1 MDENNSPVIFCIM
14 KEEETRY
21 YRNDDMSL
29 NDLIQRYSECKRPF
43 IELGETSQ
51 RIDTIQFVELEQ
63 TLGTTSIEI
72 VPDENRVT
80 VYENKGNDVYEN
92 ELGNEFEEYKLSE
105 LLEQLEKIEIAPES
119 EKSTITVD
127 EDDLIAFA
135 KKIER
140 NNSEDKNFA
149 VKIDDYLSGK
159 LPPNEV
165 LRIGTTP
172 NCIRATG
179 AKAIPLVI
187 TQSVLANSMEN
198 IEASKTA
205 SIKHSEQH
213 DIQVDVI
220 KSLPKLMRN
229 PIMIIKGKLPDT
241 IVLLSEAKNKE
252 GQNIVV
258 PMILDVKGQNGRVN
272 RVTTIHGK
280 KNLENY
286 LNKVIASSSIM
297 AINKTKADKLFSD
310 IGIQSPKSTT
320 IICFDNS
327 ISYSMHNVKIP
338 EQNLQINK
346 EKTDMLADTGVQF
359 SQSIGDTVIRSYDS
373 ISPST
378 EKVNSS
384 EKNIIEKLL
393 AEGKAEFNDDGS
405 FKINNDYYRALP
417 REDRTIEVVPVQH
430 AAEIMQQLADK
441 GIEFSAVSRKNEKA
455 AITVH
460 IEHKSDLTSAAEKAV
475 KGQIQKNQ
483 PTVSKTASKEIINP
497 EYFKQLKSSERH
509 IQRLPSGDADRIIA
523 FLESKGIKF
532 SAVKGEKLTSI
543 TVHKDDRAAIGQ
555 AVHENNK
562 TAAKEYINSD
572 YFKSLPPEQRVYSQ
586 TADLSTA
593 QSMMSALDSEAVQYS
608 AVIDNEKSNARI
620 TIAKEDIPK
629 AQKTGFLFS
638 RQSQKAFTEQAKS
651 QNNER
656 EATRV
661 SEHKKENHTI

>member
-1 MDENNSPVIFCIM
+1 MDENNSPVIFCITI
-14 KEEETRY
+14 EEETRY

-92 ELGNEFEEYKLSE
+92 ELENEFEEYKLSE
-105 LLEQLEKIEIAPES
+105 LLEQLEKIEITPEN

-286 LNKVIASSSIM
+286 LNKVIESSSIM

-338 EQNLQINK
+338 GQNLQVNK
-346 EKTDMLADTGVQF
+346 EKADKVL
-359 SQSIGDTVIRSYDS
+359 RSNGLQLPPENTLNGSDNS

-417 REDRTIEVVPVQH
+417 REDRTIEVVPAQH
-430 AAEIMQQLADK
+430 AAEIMQQLADN

-483 PTVSKTASKEIINP
+483 PTVSKTVSKEIINP

-523 FLESKGIKF
+523 SLESKGIKF

-543 TVHKDDRAAIGQ
+543 TVHKDDRAAVGQ

-572 YFKSLPPEQRVYSQ
+572 YFKSLPQEQRVYSQ
-586 TADLSTA
+586 TSDLSTA
-593 QSMMSALDSEAVQYS
+593 KSMMNALDSEAVQYS

-638 RQSQKAFTEQAKS
+638 RQSQKAFSEQAKS

>member
-1 MDENNSPVIFCIM
+1 MAFTIKQNENGELEYTTRSKPDVSQWSDEQKLQYIVDTDIM
-14 KEEETRY
+14 LNGQVTDEVREE
-21 YRNDDMSL
+21 
-29 NDLIQRYSECKRPF
+29 IQRQGFNINENGK
-43 IELGETSQ
+43 
-51 RIDTIQFVELEQ
+51 LE
-63 TLGTTSIEI
+63 
-72 VPDENRVT
+72 
-80 VYENKGNDVYEN
+80 K
-92 ELGNEFEEYKLSE
+92 NEF
-105 LLEQLEKIEIAPES
+105 APES

-127 EDDLIAFA
+127 EDELIVYA
-135 KKIER
+135 KKIEK

-149 VKIDDYLSGK
+149 IKVDDFISGK

-172 NCIRATG
+172 NCIKATG

-205 SIKHSEQH
+205 SKKHSEQH
-213 DIQVDVI
+213 DVQVDII

-229 PIMIIKGKLPDT
+229 PIMINKGNHPDT

-286 LNKVIASSSIM
+286 LNKVIASNSII
-297 AINKTKADKLFSD
+297 AINKIKADKLFSD

-327 ISYSMHNVKIP
+327 ISYSMQNVKIP
-338 EQNLQINK
+338 EQNLQVNK
-346 EKTDMLADTGVQF
+346 EKADQVLHSNGLQLPPENSLNGSDNSV
-359 SQSIGDTVIRSYDS
+359 
-373 ISPST
+373 SPSNG
-378 EKVNSS
+378 KVNSS
-384 EKNIIEKLL
+384 EKNIIEKLME
-393 AEGKAEFNDDGS
+393 EGKAEFNDDGS

-441 GIEFSAVSRKNEKA
+441 GIEFSAVSRKNDKA

-460 IEHKSDLTSAAEKAV
+460 IEHKSDLASAAENAV

-483 PTVSKTASKEIINP
+483 PTVSKTAAKEIINP
-497 EYFKQLKSSERH
+497 DYFKQLKSSERH
-509 IQRLPSGDADRIIA
+509 IQRLPSGDADKIIA
-523 FLESKGIKF
+523 SLESKGVQF

-543 TVHKDDRAAIGQ
+543 TVHKDDRAAVGQ
-555 AVHENNK
+555 AVHENNR

-586 TADLSTA
+586 TADLNAAKTL
-593 QSMMSALDSEAVQYS
+593 MNALDSEAVQYS

-638 RQSQKAFTEQAKS
+638 RQAQKSFTEKAQT
-651 QNNER
+651 QNSER
-656 EATRV
+656 EVARV
-661 SEHKKENHTI
+661 SEHKKEEHTI

>member
-1 MDENNSPVIFCIM
+1 MDENNSPVIFCI
-14 KEEETRY
+14 T
-21 YRNDDMSL
+21 
-29 NDLIQRYSECKRPF
+29 P
-43 IELGETSQ
+43 
-51 RIDTIQFVELEQ
+51 
-63 TLGTTSIEI
+63 
-72 VPDENRVT
+72 EN
-80 VYENKGNDVYEN
+80 
-92 ELGNEFEEYKLSE
+92 
-105 LLEQLEKIEIAPES
+105 

-127 EDDLIAFA
+127 EDDILRMSD
-135 KKIER
+135 KIRINIE
-140 NNSEDKNFA
+140 EDNQFEKIFDNFL
-149 VKIDDYLSGK
+149 KSTEKSSDF
-159 LPPNEV
+159 
-165 LRIGTTP
+165 LRIGLTS
-172 NCIRATG
+172 NALAISG
-179 AKAIPLVI
+179 ANKELDVVIAPRTIAKCMSEADEKYHGHALSAEIMKKLPQELRNPVMILKGSVDNSLVAITELKDSKQREVMISVSLDEEKRFRIVNRISSVYGRSNFKNYLKAQIEKNNLI
-187 TQSVLANSMEN
+187 SCN
-198 IEASKTA
+198 IE
-205 SIKHSEQH
+205 
-213 DIQVDVI
+213 
-220 KSLPKLMRN
+220 
-229 PIMIIKGKLPDT
+229 
-241 IVLLSEAKNKE
+241 
-252 GQNIVV
+252 
-258 PMILDVKGQNGRVN
+258 
-272 RVTTIHGK
+272 
-280 KNLENY
+280 
-286 LNKVIASSSIM
+286 
-297 AINKTKADKLFSD
+297 KADKLFSD

-327 ISYSMHNVKIP
+327 ISYSMQNVKFP
-338 EQNLQINK
+338 EQDLQVNK
-346 EKTDMLADTGVQF
+346 EKANKVL
-359 SQSIGDTVIRSYDS
+359 RSNGLQLPPENTLNGSNNS

-393 AEGKAEFNDDGS
+393 AEGKAEFNNDGS

-460 IEHKSDLTSAAEKAV
+460 IEHKSDLTSAAENAV

-483 PTVSKTASKEIINP
+483 PTVSKTAAKEIINP
-497 EYFKQLKSSERH
+497 DYFKQLKSSERH
-509 IQRLPSGDADRIIA
+509 IQRLPSGDADKIIA
-523 FLESKGIKF
+523 SLESKGVKF

-543 TVHKDDRAAIGQ
+543 TVHKDDRAAVGQ
-555 AVHENNK
+555 AVHENNR

-586 TADLSTA
+586 TADLNAAKTL
-593 QSMMSALDSEAVQYS
+593 MNALDSEAVQYS

-638 RQSQKAFTEQAKS
+638 RQAQKSFTEKAQT

>member
-1 MDENNSPVIFCIM
+1 MDENNSPVIFCITI
-14 KEEETRY
+14 EEETRY

-92 ELGNEFEEYKLSE
+92 ELENEFEEYKLSE
-105 LLEQLEKIEIAPES
+105 LLEQLEKIEITPEN

-338 EQNLQINK
+338 GQNLQVNK
-346 EKTDMLADTGVQF
+346 EKANKVL
-359 SQSIGDTVIRSYDS
+359 RSNGLQLPPENTLNGSDNS

-460 IEHKSDLTSAAEKAV
+460 IEHKSDLTSAAENAV

-523 FLESKGIKF
+523 SLESKGIKF

-543 TVHKDDRAAIGQ
+543 TVHKDDRAAVGQ

-572 YFKSLPPEQRVYSQ
+572 YFKSLPQEQRVYSQ
-586 TADLSTA
+586 TSDLSTA
-593 QSMMSALDSEAVQYS
+593 KSMMNALDSEAVQYS

-638 RQSQKAFTEQAKS
+638 RQAQKSFTEKAQT

>member
-92 ELGNEFEEYKLSE
+92 ELENEFEEYKLSE
-105 LLEQLEKIEIAPES
+105 LLEQLEKIEITPEN

-286 LNKVIASSSIM
+286 LNKVIESSSIM

-497 EYFKQLKSSERH
+497 DYFKQLKSSERH
-509 IQRLPSGDADRIIA
+509 IQRLPSGDADKIIA
-523 FLESKGIKF
+523 SLESKGIQF

-543 TVHKDDRAAIGQ
+543 TVNKDDRAAVGQ

-572 YFKSLPPEQRVYSQ
+572 YFKSLPQEQRVYSQ
-586 TADLSTA
+586 TSDLSTA
-593 QSMMSALDSEAVQYS
+593 KSMMNALDSKAVQYS

-638 RQSQKAFTEQAKS
+638 RQSQKAFSEQAKS

-656 EATRV
+656 ETVRV

>member
-1 MDENNSPVIFCIM
+1 MDENNSPVIFCITI
-14 KEEETRY
+14 EEETRY

-29 NDLIQRYSECKRPF
+29 NDFIQRYSECKRPF

-92 ELGNEFEEYKLSE
+92 ELGNGFEEYKLSE
-105 LLEQLEKIEIAPES
+105 LLEQLEMIEITPEN

-127 EDDLIAFA
+127 EDDILRMSAKIQQNKSENTAYHKQLDTFFNGNMPSHKIINVCSTPNVLKLLHSTA
-135 KKIER
+135 KKIVLNQKDLE
-140 NNSEDKNFA
+140 NAISSKKTKNGEHTEGHNIS
-149 VKIDDYLSGK
+149 KEEIYKLSD
-159 LPPNEV
+159 E
-165 LRIGTTP
+165 I
-172 NCIRATG
+172 
-179 AKAIPLVI
+179 
-187 TQSVLANSMEN
+187 
-198 IEASKTA
+198 
-205 SIKHSEQH
+205 
-213 DIQVDVI
+213 
-220 KSLPKLMRN
+220 RN
-229 PIMIIKGKLPDT
+229 PIMILKGNERNKNSV
-241 IVLLSEAKNKE
+241 VLIT
-252 GQNIVV
+252 NIVNQNNERVFV
-258 PMILDVKGQNGRVN
+258 PISLDRQNGKISN
-272 RVTTIHGK
+272 ISTLYGK
-280 KNLENY
+280 KNLSNY
-286 LNKVIASSSIM
+286 ISQHMHEILSLNI
-297 AINKTKADKLFSD
+297 
-310 IGIQSPKSTT
+310 
-320 IICFDNS
+320 
-327 ISYSMHNVKIP
+327 
-338 EQNLQINK
+338 
-346 EKTDMLADTGVQF
+346 EKTGLLADTGVQF

-460 IEHKSDLTSAAEKAV
+460 IEHKSDLTSAAENAV

-509 IQRLPSGDADRIIA
+509 IQRLPSGDADKIIA
-523 FLESKGIKF
+523 SLESKGIKF
-532 SAVKGEKLTSI
+532 SAVKWEKLTSI
-543 TVHKDDRAAIGQ
+543 TVHKDDRAAVSQ
-555 AVHENNK
+555 AVHENNR

-593 QSMMSALDSEAVQYS
+593 KSMMNALDSEAVQYS
-608 AVIDNEKSNARI
+608 AVIDNEKSNAKI

-638 RQSQKAFTEQAKS
+638 RQAQKSFTEKAQS

-656 EATRV
+656 EAARV

>member
-1 MDENNSPVIFCIM
+1 MDENNSPVIFCITI
-14 KEEETRY
+14 EEETRY

-92 ELGNEFEEYKLSE
+92 ELENEFEEYKLSE
-105 LLEQLEKIEIAPES
+105 LLEQLEKIEITPEN

-327 ISYSMHNVKIP
+327 ISYSMQNVKIP
-338 EQNLQINK
+338 EQNLQVNK
-346 EKTDMLADTGVQF
+346 EKANKVL
-359 SQSIGDTVIRSYDS
+359 RSNGLQLPPENTLNGSDNS

-417 REDRTIEVVPVQH
+417 REDR
-430 AAEIMQQLADK
+430 

-460 IEHKSDLTSAAEKAV
+460 IEHKSDLTSAAENAV

-523 FLESKGIKF
+523 SLESKGIKF

-543 TVHKDDRAAIGQ
+543 TVHKDDRAAVGQ

-572 YFKSLPPEQRVYSQ
+572 YFKSLPQEQRVYSQ
-586 TADLSTA
+586 TSDLSTA
-593 QSMMSALDSEAVQYS
+593 KSMMNALDSEAVQYS

-638 RQSQKAFTEQAKS
+638 RQSQKAFSEQAKS

>member
-1 MDENNSPVIFCIM
+1 MDENNSPVIFCITI
-14 KEEETRY
+14 EEETRY

-92 ELGNEFEEYKLSE
+92 ELGNGFEEYKLSE
-105 LLEQLEKIEIAPES
+105 LLEQLEKIEITPEN

-127 EDDLIAFA
+127 EDDILRMSAKIQQNKSENTAYHKQLDTFFNGNMPSHKIINVCSTPNVLKLLHSTA
-135 KKIER
+135 KKIVLNQKDLE
-140 NNSEDKNFA
+140 NAISSKKTKNGEHTEGHNIS
-149 VKIDDYLSGK
+149 KEEIYKLSD
-159 LPPNEV
+159 E
-165 LRIGTTP
+165 I
-172 NCIRATG
+172 
-179 AKAIPLVI
+179 
-187 TQSVLANSMEN
+187 
-198 IEASKTA
+198 
-205 SIKHSEQH
+205 
-213 DIQVDVI
+213 
-220 KSLPKLMRN
+220 RN
-229 PIMIIKGKLPDT
+229 PIMILKGNERNKNSV
-241 IVLLSEAKNKE
+241 VLIT
-252 GQNIVV
+252 NIVNQNNERVFV
-258 PMILDVKGQNGRVN
+258 PISLDRQNGKISN
-272 RVTTIHGK
+272 ISTLYGK
-280 KNLENY
+280 KNLSNY
-286 LNKVIASSSIM
+286 ISQHMHEILSLNI
-297 AINKTKADKLFSD
+297 
-310 IGIQSPKSTT
+310 
-320 IICFDNS
+320 
-327 ISYSMHNVKIP
+327 
-338 EQNLQINK
+338 
-346 EKTDMLADTGVQF
+346 EKTGLLADTGVQF
-359 SQSIGDTVIRSYDS
+359 SQSIYDTVTCYDNS
-373 ISPST
+373 ISYSMQNVKIPGQNLQVNKEKADQVLRSNGLQLPPENTLNGSNNSVSPSNG
-378 EKVNSS
+378 KVNSS
-384 EKNIIEKLL
+384 EKNIIENLL

-441 GIEFSAVSRKNEKA
+441 GIEFSAVSRKNDKA

-497 EYFKQLKSSERH
+497 DYFKQLKSSERH

-523 FLESKGIKF
+523 SLESKGIKF

-543 TVHKDDRAAIGQ
+543 TVHKDDRAAVGQ
-555 AVHENNK
+555 AVHENNR

-586 TADLSTA
+586 TADLNAAKTL
-593 QSMMSALDSEAVQYS
+593 MNALDSEAVQYS

-638 RQSQKAFTEQAKS
+638 RQAQKSFTEKAQT

>member
-1 MDENNSPVIFCIM
+1 MDENNSPVIFCITI
-14 KEEETRY
+14 EEETRY

-92 ELGNEFEEYKLSE
+92 ELGNGFEEYKLSE
-105 LLEQLEKIEIAPES
+105 LLEQLEKIEITPEN

-127 EDDLIAFA
+127 EDDILRMSD
-135 KKIER
+135 KIRINIE
-140 NNSEDKNFA
+140 EDNQFEKIFDNFL
-149 VKIDDYLSGK
+149 KSTEKSSDF
-159 LPPNEV
+159 
-165 LRIGTTP
+165 LRIGLTS
-172 NCIRATG
+172 NALAISG
-179 AKAIPLVI
+179 ANKELDVVIAPRTIAKCMSEADEKYHGHALSAEIMKKLPQELRNPVMILKGSVDNSLVAITELKDSKQREVMISVSLDEEKRFRIVNRISSVYGRSNFKNYLKAQIEKNNLI
-187 TQSVLANSMEN
+187 SCN
-198 IEASKTA
+198 IE
-205 SIKHSEQH
+205 
-213 DIQVDVI
+213 
-220 KSLPKLMRN
+220 
-229 PIMIIKGKLPDT
+229 
-241 IVLLSEAKNKE
+241 
-252 GQNIVV
+252 
-258 PMILDVKGQNGRVN
+258 
-272 RVTTIHGK
+272 
-280 KNLENY
+280 
-286 LNKVIASSSIM
+286 
-297 AINKTKADKLFSD
+297 KADKLFSD

-327 ISYSMHNVKIP
+327 ISYSMQNVKFP
-338 EQNLQINK
+338 EQDLQVNK
-346 EKTDMLADTGVQF
+346 EKANKVL
-359 SQSIGDTVIRSYDS
+359 RSNGLQLPPENTLNGSNNS

-393 AEGKAEFNDDGS
+393 AQGKAEFNDNGS

-460 IEHKSDLTSAAEKAV
+460 IEHKCDLTSAAENAV
-475 KGQIQKNQ
+475 KRQIQKSQ

-497 EYFKQLKSSERH
+497 DYFKQLKSSERH
-509 IQRLPSGDADRIIA
+509 IQRLPSGDADKIIA
-523 FLESKGIKF
+523 SLESKGIQF

-543 TVHKDDRAAIGQ
+543 TVHKDDRAAVGQ
-555 AVHENNK
+555 AVHENNR

-586 TADLSTA
+586 TADLNAAKTL
-593 QSMMSALDSEAVQYS
+593 MNALDSEAVQYS

-638 RQSQKAFTEQAKS
+638 RQAQKSFTEKAQTH
-651 QNNER
+651 NNER